1 MVWDFPATSATAR
14 SRSLVH
20 PDCSADDDDD
30 DVDDDGDDN
39 VSRRNNIFFYVLCV
53 LHLSP

>member
-30 DVDDDGDDN
+30 DVDDDGD
-39 VSRRNNIFFYVLCV
+39 
-53 LHLSP
+53 